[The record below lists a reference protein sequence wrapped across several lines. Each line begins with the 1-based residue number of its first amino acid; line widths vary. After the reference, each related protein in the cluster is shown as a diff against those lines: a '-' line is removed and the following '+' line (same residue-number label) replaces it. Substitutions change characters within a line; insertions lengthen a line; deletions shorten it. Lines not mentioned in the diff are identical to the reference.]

1 MLYISSIIKKL
12 SWKERDMFNLLFF
25 ISFFYHQLLLFFTP
39 HLHVNQLLTNHYI
52 PTIQLFI
59 IPCSSL
65 YKRKN
70 VSAKSLVTFL
80 LFSLF
85 HLFVTYIIFI
95 INYLAFIYFSNN
107 YLFSHIVS
115 ANVSA
120 DMIIK

>member
-1 MLYISSIIKKL
+1 MLYISSIIASSPGKRGACL
-12 SWKERDMFNLLFF
+12 IYYSLFL
-25 ISFFYHQLLLFFTP
+25 FFYHQLLLFFTP

-52 PTIQLFI
+52 LIIPLFI

-120 DMIIK
+120 NMIIK